1 MGYRKVLDR
10 VLIIPYNG
18 HMNKLKHTKK
28 TDFQDTLN
36 LDSKSQL
43 AKLLATEN
51 ITVQHNNVATASFD
65 VANRV
70 LTLPIFKIKNKNVYD
85 MLVGHEC
92 GHALWTTCDDWS
104 EIGSDDKL
112 RMAVNILE
120 DTRIDKMIQSKFPG
134 IVDDYHKG
142 FKVLNDSNFYGMQD
156 HDINT
161 LSFLDKVNMRS
172 KSMNTLDIDF
182 SDEETELLKQVD
194 DIKTF
199 DDVMKLAKELLA
211 WQEQKNEEMFAND
224 SDVSADKQESED
236 GESDSD
242 YSDDDGE
249 MRDEDSHDDSGQ
261 DSSQDSEDDETER
274 KDDETYSEYQQRMKD
289 LEEEKKLEEEMMKSS
304 MAPQEMQDDDFGI
317 TNREFEKSV
326 QQLTDTAIDSKRVYA
341 NLPKTNLENTIITY
355 KQWFKDFGNEIDQ
368 DSYKDYKSQMLS
380 RFSTFKRDSMKTVNY
395 LVKEFEMKKS
405 ATAYRRATTSKTG
418 VIDPMMLSKYKFTD
432 DIFKKLSIVPDA
444 KNHGM
449 IILVDWSGSMSDVLP
464 AVIQQLMNLAWFCR
478 KINIPFEVYAFSN
491 YYNYDSGDY
500 DWKRKAK
507 NSFDLKNGDLFMKNY
522 KLVNFLSHKMNNQ
535 DFEKGMQNLYMTLEA
550 QDYRGYGTKSIINW
564 FDRNGSQCARPIYL
578 PSCMHLGST
587 PLNPALA
594 SMIEIIPKFK
604 SKYGIEKLSFIT
616 LTDGASD
623 GGEGIAEDY
632 TDSEGDTSVVSNSYK
647 GKLVINVG
655 GKNYY
660 SENSREY
667 SSARMTTQLLN
678 IIKQRYNTNNIG
690 FFLIPNKSRKHL
702 HWAIEDYDSN
712 GKYVGYDLDRVMKNL
727 TKDNVHLTSKTG
739 YDKYFITVG
748 NTRVESADLSSLDS
762 DAKTSDIKRFF
773 KNSMKGRL
781 KSRVLLNNFIEEVA

>member
-1 MGYRKVLDR
+1 MLDTALKV
-10 VLIIPYNG
+10 PYNG

-70 LTLPIFKIKNKNVYD
+70 LTLPIFKIKNKHVYD

-224 SDVSADKQESED
+224 MDVSAQKQEGGDNQDAD
-236 GESDSD
+236 GEQDSE
-242 YSDDDGE
+242 YEDDDGQ
-249 MRDEDSHDDSGQ
+249 MRNEDSHDDSGQ
-261 DSSQDSEDDETER
+261 GSEDEKEKR
-274 KDDETYSEYQQRMKD
+274 EDETYSEYQDRLEK
-289 LEEEKKLEEEMMKSS
+289 LKEEERIKDEMMESS
-304 MAPQEMQDDDFGI
+304 MAPQDIDDDFGI
-317 TNREFEKSV
+317 TNRKFEKSV
-326 QQLTDTAIDSKRVYA
+326 QQLTDTALDSKRAYA
-341 NLPKTNLENTIITY
+341 NLPKANLENTIVTY
-355 KQWFKDFGNEIDQ
+355 KQWFKDFGNEIDK
-368 DSYKDYKSQMLS
+368 DSFKEYKSQMLS
-380 RFSTFKRDSMKTVNY
+380 RYNNFKKDSMKTVNY

-405 ATAYRRATTSKTG
+405 ATAYRRSTTSKTG
-418 VIDPMMLSKYKFTD
+418 IIDPMMLSKYKFTD

-449 IILVDWSGSMSDVLP
+449 IILVDWSGSMSEVLP
-464 AVIQQLMNLAWFCR
+464 SVIQQLMNLAWFCR

-491 YYNYDSGDY
+491 YYGYDSNDY
-500 DWKRKAK
+500 DWRDKMK
-507 NSFDLKNGDLFMKNY
+507 NSFELKKGDLFMKNFN
-522 KLVNFLSHKMNNQ
+522 LVNFLSHKMNNK
-535 DFEKGMQNLYMTLEA
+535 DFEKGMQNLYMTLECE
-550 QDYRGYGTKSIINW
+550 DYRGYGSKSIINW
-564 FDRNGSQCARPIYL
+564 YDNDTSCARPIYL

-587 PLNPALA
+587 PLNQALA
-594 SMIEIIPKFK
+594 TMIDIIPKFK
-604 SKYGIEKLSFIT
+604 SKYGIEKMSFIT

-623 GGEGIAEDY
+623 SGDGIADDF
-632 TDSEGDTSVVSNSYK
+632 TDSKGKQSIISNPYK
-647 GKLVINVG
+647 GKLVITVN
-655 GKNYY
+655 GKNYDTSHIGGY
-660 SENSREY
+660 RSDK
-667 SSARMTTQLLN
+667 MTSLLLQ
-678 IIKQRYNTNNIG
+678 IIKKRYNTNNIG
-690 FFLIPNKSRKHL
+690 FFLIPNKSRRHL
-702 HWAIEDYDSN
+702 SWAVENYDSK
-712 GKYVGYDLDRVMKNL
+712 GRYIGYELDDVMKDL
-727 TKDNVHLTSKTG
+727 TKNNVHLTKKSG

-762 DAKTSDIKRFF
+762 DAKTSDIKRLFR
-773 KNSMKGRL
+773 KSMTGRL

>member
-1 MGYRKVLDR
+1 MGYRKVLDT
-10 VLIIPYNG
+10 VLNIPYNG

-51 ITVQHNNVATASFD
+51 ITVQHNNVSTASFD

-134 IVDDYHKG
+134 IISDYEKG

-172 KSMNTLDIDF
+172 KSMNTMDIDF
-182 SDEETELLKQVD
+182 SNEETELLKQVD

-211 WQEQKNEEMFAND
+211 WQKQKDEEMFANNM
-224 SDVSADKQESED
+224 DVSADKQESED
-236 GESDSD
+236 GESESD
-242 YSDDDGE
+242 YSDDDGQ

-274 KDDETYSEYQQRMKD
+274 KDDETYREWQDRLKD

-326 QQLTDTAIDSKRVYA
+326 QKLTDTAIDSKRAYA
-341 NLPKTNLENTIITY
+341 NLPKTNLDNTIITY

-478 KINIPFEVYAFSN
+478 KIN
-491 YYNYDSGDY
+491 
-500 DWKRKAK
+500 
-507 NSFDLKNGDLFMKNY
+507 
-522 KLVNFLSHKMNNQ
+522 
-535 DFEKGMQNLYMTLEA
+535 
-550 QDYRGYGTKSIINW
+550 
-564 FDRNGSQCARPIYL
+564 
-578 PSCMHLGST
+578 
-587 PLNPALA
+587 
-594 SMIEIIPKFK
+594 
-604 SKYGIEKLSFIT
+604 
-616 LTDGASD
+616 
-623 GGEGIAEDY
+623 
-632 TDSEGDTSVVSNSYK
+632 
-647 GKLVINVG
+647 
-655 GKNYY
+655 
-660 SENSREY
+660 
-667 SSARMTTQLLN
+667 
-678 IIKQRYNTNNIG
+678 
-690 FFLIPNKSRKHL
+690 
-702 HWAIEDYDSN
+702 
-712 GKYVGYDLDRVMKNL
+712 
-727 TKDNVHLTSKTG
+727 
-739 YDKYFITVG
+739 
-748 NTRVESADLSSLDS
+748 
-762 DAKTSDIKRFF
+762 
-773 KNSMKGRL
+773 
-781 KSRVLLNNFIEEVA
+781 

>member
-1 MGYRKVLDR
+1 MLDTVLN
-10 VLIIPYNG
+10 IPYNG

-51 ITVQHNNVATASFD
+51 ITVQHNNVSTASFD

-156 HDINT
+156 HDINE

-211 WQEQKNEEMFAND
+211 WQKQKDEEMFAND

-236 GESDSD
+236 GESESD
-242 YSDDDGE
+242 YSDDDGQ

-261 DSSQDSEDDETER
+261 DSSQDSEGDETER
-274 KDDETYSEYQQRMKD
+274 KDDETYSEYQERLKD

-304 MAPQEMQDDDFGI
+304 MAPQEMQDDFGI

-326 QQLTDTAIDSKRVYA
+326 QQLTDTALDSQRAYA
-341 NLPKTNLENTIITY
+341 NLPKANLENTIVTY
-355 KQWFKDFGNEIDQ
+355 KQWFKDFGNEIDK
-368 DSYKDYKSQMLS
+368 DSYKEYKSQMLS
-380 RFSTFKRDSMKTVNY
+380 RYNNFKKDSMKTVNY

-405 ATAYRRATTSKTG
+405 ATAYRRSTTSKTG
-418 VIDPMMLSKYKFTD
+418 IIDPMMLSKYKFTD

-491 YYNYDSGDY
+491 YYGYDSGDY
-500 DWKRKAK
+500 DWRDKMK
-507 NSFDLKNGDLFMKNY
+507 NSFELKKGDLFMKNY
-522 KLVNFLSHKMNNQ
+522 KLVNFLSHKMNNK
-535 DFEKGMQNLYMTLEA
+535 DFEKGMQNLYMTLECE
-550 QDYRGYGTKSIINW
+550 DYRGYGSKSIINW
-564 FDRNGSQCARPIYL
+564 YDNDTSCARPIYL
-578 PSCMHLGST
+578 PSCMHLGAT

-632 TDSEGDTSVVSNSYK
+632 TDYDGNPSISSNPYK

-678 IIKQRYNTNNIG
+678 IIKQRFNTNNIG

>member
-1 MGYRKVLDR
+1 MLDKILKVS
-10 VLIIPYNG
+10 YNE

-28 TDFQDTLN
+28 QDFQDTLN

-92 GHALWTTCDDWS
+92 GHALWTNCDDWS

-172 KSMNTLDIDF
+172 KSMNTMDIDF
-182 SDEETELLKQVD
+182 SDEETEMLKQVD

-199 DDVMKLAKELLA
+199 DDVMKLAKELLN
-211 WQEQKNEEMFAND
+211 WQKQKDMEMFANS
-224 SDVSADKQESED
+224 SDVSAEKMQGGDNQDAD
-236 GESDSD
+236 GEQDSE
-242 YSDDDGE
+242 YTDDDGE
-249 MRDEDSHDDSGQ
+249 MRDEDSHSDSGQ
-261 DSSQDSEDDETER
+261 ESESKDETEQ
-274 KDDETYSEYQQRMKD
+274 KEDETYREYQDRLKD
-289 LEEEKKLEEEMMKSS
+289 LENEKKLEEEMMKSS

-326 QQLTDTAIDSKRVYA
+326 QQLTDTALDSQRAYA
-341 NLPKTNLENTIITY
+341 NLPKANLENTIVTY
-355 KQWFKDFGNEIDQ
+355 KQWFKDFGYTVDKE
-368 DSYKDYKSQMLS
+368 SYAEYKSQMLS
-380 RFSTFKRDSMKTVNY
+380 RYMSFKKDSMKTVNY

-418 VIDPMMLSKYKFTD
+418 IIDPMMLSKYKFTD

-449 IILVDWSGSMSDVLP
+449 IILVDWSGSMSDVIP
-464 AVIQQLMNLAWFCR
+464 SVIQQLMNLTWFCR

-491 YYNYDSGDY
+491 YYGYDSNDY
-500 DWKRKAK
+500 NWKDKMT
-507 NSFDLKNGDLFMKNY
+507 NSFDMKKGDLFMKNF
-522 KLVNFLSHKMNNQ
+522 KLVNFMSHKMNNKE
-535 DFEKGMQNLYMTLEA
+535 FEHGMRNLYLTLECN
-550 QDYRGYGTKSIINW
+550 DYRGYGSKSIIDWYDNY
-564 FDRNGSQCARPIYL
+564 DSPLARPIYM
-578 PSCMHLGST
+578 PQCMQLGST
-587 PLNPALA
+587 PLNQALA
-594 SMIEIIPKFK
+594 TMIDMIPKFK

-623 GGEGIAEDY
+623 GGDGIAADDTDY
-632 TDSEGDTSVVSNSYK
+632 DGNHRLSSNPYK
-647 GKLVINVG
+647 GKLVITVK
-655 GKNYY
+655 GKNYDT
-660 SENSREY
+660 SEIGGFRSDK
-667 SSARMTTQLLN
+667 MTALLLE
-678 IIKQRYNTNNIG
+678 IIRKRYNTNNIG
-690 FFLIPNKSRKHL
+690 FFLIPNKSRRHL
-702 HWAIEDYDSN
+702 HWAIDDYDSK
-712 GKYVGYDLDRVMKNL
+712 GKYIGYDRDQVMKDL
-727 TKDNVHLTSKTG
+727 TKNNVHLTPKSG

-762 DAKTSDIKRFF
+762 DAKTSDIKRLF
-773 KNSMKGRL
+773 KKSMSGRL

>member
-1 MGYRKVLDR
+1 MLDTALKV
-10 VLIIPYNG
+10 PYNG

-65 VANRV
+65 IANRV

-224 SDVSADKQESED
+224 MDVSAQKQEGGDNQDAD
-236 GESDSD
+236 GEQDSE
-242 YSDDDGE
+242 YEDDDGQ
-249 MRDEDSHDDSGQ
+249 MRNEDSHDDSGQ
-261 DSSQDSEDDETER
+261 GSEDEKEKR
-274 KDDETYSEYQQRMKD
+274 EDETYSEYQDRLEK
-289 LEEEKKLEEEMMKSS
+289 LKEEERIKDEMMESS
-304 MAPQEMQDDDFGI
+304 MAPQDIDDDFGI
-317 TNREFEKSV
+317 TNRKFEKSV
-326 QQLTDTAIDSKRVYA
+326 QQLTDTANDSRRAYA
-341 NLPKTNLENTIITY
+341 NLPEANLENTIVSY
-355 KQWFKDFGNEIDQ
+355 KQWFKDFGNEIDK
-368 DSYKDYKSQMLS
+368 DSYKEYKSQMLS
-380 RFSTFKRDSMKTVNY
+380 RYNNFKKDSMKTVNY

-405 ATAYRRATTSKTG
+405 ATAYRRSTTSKTG
-418 VIDPMMLSKYKFTD
+418 IIDPMMLSKYKFTD

-449 IILVDWSGSMSDVLP
+449 IILVDWSGSMSEVLP
-464 AVIQQLMNLAWFCR
+464 SVIQQLMNLAWFCR

-491 YYNYDSGDY
+491 YYGYDSGDY
-500 DWKRKAK
+500 DWRDKMK
-507 NSFDLKNGDLFMKNY
+507 NSFELKKGDLFMKNFN
-522 KLVNFLSHKMNNQ
+522 LVNFLSHKMNNK
-535 DFEKGMQNLYMTLEA
+535 DFEKGMQNLYITLECE
-550 QDYRGYGTKSIINW
+550 DYRGYGSKSIINW
-564 FDRNGSQCARPIYL
+564 YDRNDTPCARPISL
-578 PSCMHLGST
+578 PKCMQLGST
-587 PLNPALA
+587 PLNQALA
-594 SMIEIIPKFK
+594 TMIHIIPKFK
-604 SKYGIEKLSFIT
+604 SKYAVEKMSFIT

-623 GGEGIAEDY
+623 GGDGIADDF
-632 TDSEGDTSVVSNSYK
+632 TDSKGKQSIISNPYK
-647 GKLVINVG
+647 GKLVITVN
-655 GKNYY
+655 GKNYDTSHIGGY
-660 SENSREY
+660 RSDK
-667 SSARMTTQLLN
+667 MTSLLLQ
-678 IIKQRYNTNNIG
+678 IIKKRYNTNNIG
-690 FFLIPNKSRKHL
+690 FFLIPNKSRRHL
-702 HWAIEDYDSN
+702 SWAVENYDSK
-712 GKYVGYDLDRVMKNL
+712 GRYIGYELDDVMKDL
-727 TKDNVHLTSKTG
+727 TKNNVHLTKKSG

-762 DAKTSDIKRFF
+762 DAKTSDIKRLFR
-773 KNSMKGRL
+773 KSMTGRL

>member
-1 MGYRKVLDR
+1 MLDKA
-10 VLIIPYNG
+10 LNIPYNG

-51 ITVQHNNVATASFD
+51 ITVQHNNVSTASFD

-92 GHALWTTCDDWS
+92 GHALWTNCDDWS
-104 EIGSDDKL
+104 EIGKDDKL

-134 IVDDYHKG
+134 IVEDYHKG

-156 HDINT
+156 HDINE

-172 KSMNTLDIDF
+172 KSMNTMSIDF

-211 WQEQKNEEMFAND
+211 WQKQKDEEMFANNM
-224 SDVSADKQESED
+224 DVSADKKQGGDNQDADSE
-236 GESDSD
+236 EDSE
-242 YSDDDGE
+242 YGDDDGE
-249 MRDEDSHDDSGQ
+249 MRNEDSHN
-261 DSSQDSEDDETER
+261 DSESEDEKER
-274 KDDETYSEYQQRMKD
+274 KKDETYTEYQDRLKN
-289 LEEEKKLEEEMMKSS
+289 LEEEKKLEEEMSQSS
-304 MAPQEMQDDDFGI
+304 MAPKNMQDEDFGI

-326 QQLTDTAIDSKRVYA
+326 QQLTDTALDSKRAYA
-341 NLPKTNLENTIITY
+341 SLPKANLENTIVTY
-355 KQWFKDFGNEIDQ
+355 KQWFKDFGYVVDE

-380 RFSTFKRDSMKTVNY
+380 RYNTFKKDSMKTVNY

-418 VIDPMMLSKYKFTD
+418 IIDPMMLSKYKFTD

-449 IILVDWSGSMSDVLP
+449 IILVDWSGSMSEVLP
-464 AVIQQLMNLAWFCR
+464 SVIQQLMNLAWFCR

-491 YYNYDSGDY
+491 YYNYTDNDY
-500 DWKRKAK
+500 NWRDKIT
-507 NSFDLKNGDLFMKNY
+507 NSFDLKKGDLFMKNF
-522 KLVNFLSHKMNNQ
+522 KLVNFISHKMNNK
-535 DFEKGMQNLYMTLEA
+535 DFEHGMKNLYMTLEIN
-550 QDYRGYGTKSIINW
+550 DYRGYSSKRLVDWYDNETGTS
-564 FDRNGSQCARPIYL
+564 CARPIYL
-578 PSCMHLGST
+578 PQCMQLGST
-587 PLNPALA
+587 PLNQALA
-594 SMIEIIPKFK
+594 AMIDIIPKFK
-604 SKYGIEKLSFIT
+604 SKYAIEKLSFVT

-623 GGEGIAEDY
+623 SGEGITDDF
-632 TDSEGDTSVVSNSYK
+632 TDSQGNHSIVSNSYK
-647 GKLVINVG
+647 GKLVITSK
-655 GKNYY
+655 GKNYDTSKLNGY
-660 SENSREY
+660 GSE
-667 SSARMTTQLLN
+667 RMTSLLLE
-678 IIKQRYNTNNIG
+678 IIKKKYNTNNIG
-690 FFLIPNKSRKHL
+690 FFLIPNKSRRHL
-702 HWAIEDYDSN
+702 SWAIESYDSK
-712 GKYVGYDLDRVMKNL
+712 GRYVGYDLDVVMKDL
-727 TKDNVHLTSKTG
+727 TKNNVHLTSKTG

-748 NTRVESADLSSLDS
+748 NTRVESADLTSLDS
-762 DAKTSDIKRFF
+762 DAKTSDIKRLF
-773 KNSMKGRL
+773 KKSMTGRL

>member
-1 MGYRKVLDR
+1 
-10 VLIIPYNG
+10 
-18 HMNKLKHTKK
+18 MNKLKHTKK

-70 LTLPIFKIKNKNVYD
+70 LTLPIFKIKNKHVYD

-211 WQEQKNEEMFAND
+211 WQKQKEEEMFANNM
-224 SDVSADKQESED
+224 DVSADKQQSED
-236 GESDSD
+236 GESEDESESESD
-242 YSDDDGE
+242 YSDDDGQ
-249 MRDEDSHDDSGQ
+249 MRDEDSHSDSGQ
-261 DSSQDSEDDETER
+261 DSESEDELTQR
-274 KDDETYSEYQQRMKD
+274 DDETYREFQKRKEEF
-289 LEEEKKLEEEMMKSS
+289 EEEKKLEEEMMKSS

-326 QQLTDTAIDSKRVYA
+326 QQLTDTANDSRRAYA
-341 NLPKTNLENTIITY
+341 NLPKANLENTIVTY
-355 KQWFKDFGNEIDQ
+355 KQWFKDFGNTVDKEKY
-368 DSYKDYKSQMLS
+368 SEYKSQMLS
-380 RFSTFKRDSMKTVNY
+380 RYNNFKKDSMKTVNY

-449 IILVDWSGSMSDVLP
+449 IILVDWSGSMSDVIP
-464 AVIQQLMNLAWFCR
+464 SVIQQLMNLAWFCR

-491 YYNYDSGDY
+491 YYGYDSENY
-500 DWKRKAK
+500 DWKKTMT
-507 NSFDLKNGDLFMKNY
+507 NSFQLKNGDLFIKNY

-550 QDYRGYGTKSIINW
+550 QDYRGYGSKSIINW
-564 FDRNGSQCARPIYL
+564 YDSETGTSCARPIYL
-578 PSCMHLGST
+578 PSCMQLGST
-587 PLNPALA
+587 PLNQALA
-594 SMIEIIPKFK
+594 TMIDIIPKFK
-604 SKYGIEKLSFIT
+604 SKYAIEKLSFIT

-623 GGEGIAEDY
+623 SGEGITDDF
-632 TDSEGDTSVVSNSYK
+632 TDSEGNHSMVSNPYK
-647 GKLVINVG
+647 GKLVITVN
-655 GKNYY
+655 GKNYDTSNIGGY
-660 SENSREY
+660 RSD
-667 SSARMTTQLLN
+667 RMTALLLE
-678 IIKQRYNTNNIG
+678 IIRKRYNTNNIG

-702 HWAIEDYDSN
+702 HWAIENYDSK
-712 GKYVGYDLDRVMKNL
+712 GRYIGVDLDDVMKDL
-727 TKDNVHLTSKTG
+727 TKNNVHLSKKSG

-762 DAKTSDIKRFF
+762 DAKTSDIKRLF
-773 KNSMKGRL
+773 KKSMSGRL

>member
-1 MGYRKVLDR
+1 MLDTALKV
-10 VLIIPYNG
+10 PYNG

-224 SDVSADKQESED
+224 MDVSAQKQEGGDNQDAD
-236 GESDSD
+236 GEQDSE
-242 YSDDDGE
+242 YEDDDGQ
-249 MRDEDSHDDSGQ
+249 MRNEDSHDDSGQ
-261 DSSQDSEDDETER
+261 GSEDEKEKR
-274 KDDETYSEYQQRMKD
+274 EDETYSEYQDRLEK
-289 LEEEKKLEEEMMKSS
+289 LKEEERIKDEMMESS
-304 MAPQEMQDDDFGI
+304 MAPQDIDDDFGI
-317 TNREFEKSV
+317 TNRKFEKSV
-326 QQLTDTAIDSKRVYA
+326 QQLTDTANDSRRAYA
-341 NLPKTNLENTIITY
+341 NLPEANLENTIVSY
-355 KQWFKDFGNEIDQ
+355 KQWFKDFGNEIDK
-368 DSYKDYKSQMLS
+368 DSYKEYKSQMLS
-380 RFSTFKRDSMKTVNY
+380 RYNNFKKDSMKTVNY

-405 ATAYRRATTSKTG
+405 ATAYRRSTTSKTG
-418 VIDPMMLSKYKFTD
+418 IIDPMMLSKYKFTD

-449 IILVDWSGSMSDVLP
+449 IILVDWSGSMSEVLP
-464 AVIQQLMNLAWFCR
+464 SVIQQLMNLAWFCR

-491 YYNYDSGDY
+491 YYGYDSGDY
-500 DWKRKAK
+500 DWRDKMK
-507 NSFDLKNGDLFMKNY
+507 NSFELKKGDLFMKNFN
-522 KLVNFLSHKMNNQ
+522 LVNFLSHKMNNK
-535 DFEKGMQNLYMTLEA
+535 DFEKGMQNLYITLECE
-550 QDYRGYGTKSIINW
+550 DYRGYGSKSIINW
-564 FDRNGSQCARPIYL
+564 YDNDTSCARPIYL
-578 PSCMHLGST
+578 PKCMQLGST
-587 PLNPALA
+587 PLNQALA
-594 SMIEIIPKFK
+594 TMIHIIPKFK
-604 SKYGIEKLSFIT
+604 SKYAVEKMSFIT

-623 GGEGIAEDY
+623 GGDGIADDF
-632 TDSEGDTSVVSNSYK
+632 TDSKGKQSIISNPYK
-647 GKLVINVG
+647 GKLVITVN
-655 GKNYY
+655 GKNYDTSHIGGY
-660 SENSREY
+660 RSDK
-667 SSARMTTQLLN
+667 MTSLLLQ
-678 IIKQRYNTNNIG
+678 IIKKRYNTNIIG
-690 FFLIPNKSRKHL
+690 FFLIPNKSRRHL
-702 HWAIEDYDSN
+702 SWAVENYDSK
-712 GKYVGYDLDRVMKNL
+712 GRYIGYELDDVMKDL
-727 TKDNVHLTSKTG
+727 TKNNVHLTKKSG

-762 DAKTSDIKRFF
+762 DAKTSDIKRLFR
-773 KNSMKGRL
+773 KSMTGRL

>member
-1 MGYRKVLDR
+1 
-10 VLIIPYNG
+10 
-18 HMNKLKHTKK
+18 
-28 TDFQDTLN
+28 
-36 LDSKSQL
+36 
-43 AKLLATEN
+43 
-51 ITVQHNNVATASFD
+51 
-65 VANRV
+65 
-70 LTLPIFKIKNKNVYD
+70 
-85 MLVGHEC
+85 
-92 GHALWTTCDDWS
+92 
-104 EIGSDDKL
+104 
-112 RMAVNILE
+112 
-120 DTRIDKMIQSKFPG
+120 
-134 IVDDYHKG
+134 
-142 FKVLNDSNFYGMQD
+142 
-156 HDINT
+156 
-161 LSFLDKVNMRS
+161 
-172 KSMNTLDIDF
+172 
-182 SDEETELLKQVD
+182 
-194 DIKTF
+194 
-199 DDVMKLAKELLA
+199 
-211 WQEQKNEEMFAND
+211 
-224 SDVSADKQESED
+224 
-236 GESDSD
+236 
-242 YSDDDGE
+242 
-249 MRDEDSHDDSGQ
+249 
-261 DSSQDSEDDETER
+261 
-274 KDDETYSEYQQRMKD
+274 
-289 LEEEKKLEEEMMKSS
+289 
-304 MAPQEMQDDDFGI
+304 
-317 TNREFEKSV
+317 
-326 QQLTDTAIDSKRVYA
+326 
-341 NLPKTNLENTIITY
+341 
-355 KQWFKDFGNEIDQ
+355 
-368 DSYKDYKSQMLS
+368 
-380 RFSTFKRDSMKTVNY
+380 MKTVNY

-491 YYNYDSGDY
+491 YYNYDSNDY
-500 DWKRKAK
+500 DWKRKSK

-535 DFEKGMQNLYMTLEA
+535 DFEKGMQNLYLTLEA

-564 FDRNGSQCARPIYL
+564 FNSDDSPCARPIYL

-632 TDSEGDTSVVSNSYK
+632 TDSKGDTSVVSNSYK

-660 SENSREY
+660 TDNSKEY

-702 HWAIEDYDSN
+702 HWAIDTYDSKGN
-712 GKYVGYDLDRVMKNL
+712 YTGYDLDGVMKDL
-727 TKDNVHLTSKTG
+727 TKNNVHLTSKSG

-748 NTRVESADLSSLDS
+748 NTRVQSADLSGLDS

>member
-1 MGYRKVLDR
+1 M
-10 VLIIPYNG
+10 IIPYNG

-70 LTLPIFKIKNKNVYD
+70 LTLPIFKIKNKHVYD

-134 IVDDYHKG
+134 IVEDYHKG

-172 KSMNTLDIDF
+172 KSMNTMDIDF

-211 WQEQKNEEMFAND
+211 WQKQKDEEMFANNM
-224 SDVSADKQESED
+224 DVSADKQQSED
-236 GESDSD
+236 GESESD
-242 YSDDDGE
+242 YSDDDGQ

-261 DSSQDSEDDETER
+261 DSSQDSEGDETER
-274 KDDETYSEYQQRMKD
+274 KDDETYSEYQERLKD

-304 MAPQEMQDDDFGI
+304 MAPQEMQDDFGI

-326 QQLTDTAIDSKRVYA
+326 QQLTDTALDSQRAYA
-341 NLPKTNLENTIITY
+341 NLPKANLENTIVTY
-355 KQWFKDFGNEIDQ
+355 KQWFKDFGNEIDK
-368 DSYKDYKSQMLS
+368 DSYKEYKSQMLS
-380 RFSTFKRDSMKTVNY
+380 RYNNFKKDSMKTVNY

-405 ATAYRRATTSKTG
+405 ATAYRRSTTSKTG
-418 VIDPMMLSKYKFTD
+418 IIDPMMLSKYKFTD

-464 AVIQQLMNLAWFCR
+464 SVIQQLMNLAWFCR

-491 YYNYDSGDY
+491 YYGYDSGDY
-500 DWKRKAK
+500 DWKNKMK
-507 NSFDLKNGDLFMKNY
+507 NSFDLKKGDLFMKNY
-522 KLVNFLSHKMNNQ
+522 KLVNFLSHKMNNK
-535 DFEKGMQNLYMTLEA
+535 DFEKGMQNLYMTLECE
-550 QDYRGYGTKSIINW
+550 DYRGYGSKSIINW
-564 FDRNGSQCARPIYL
+564 YDNDTSCARPIYL

-587 PLNPALA
+587 PLNQALA
-594 SMIEIIPKFK
+594 TMIDIIPKFK
-604 SKYGIEKLSFIT
+604 SKYGIEKMSFIT

-623 GGEGIAEDY
+623 SGEGITDDF
-632 TDSEGDTSVVSNSYK
+632 TDSEGNHSMVSNPYK
-647 GKLVINVG
+647 GKLVITVN
-655 GKNYY
+655 GKNYDTSNIGGY
-660 SENSREY
+660 RSD
-667 SSARMTTQLLN
+667 RMTALLLE
-678 IIKQRYNTNNIG
+678 IIRKRYNTNNIG
-690 FFLIPNKSRKHL
+690 FFLIPNKSRRHL
-702 HWAIEDYDSN
+702 HWAIENYDSK
-712 GKYVGYDLDRVMKNL
+712 GRYIGVDLDDVMKDL
-727 TKDNVHLTSKTG
+727 TKNNVHLSKKSG

-762 DAKTSDIKRFF
+762 DAKTSDIKRLF
-773 KNSMKGRL
+773 KKSMSGRL

>member
-1 MGYRKVLDR
+1 MLDT

-70 LTLPIFKIKNKNVYD
+70 LTLPIFKIKNKHVYD

-134 IVDDYHKG
+134 IISDYEKG

-211 WQEQKNEEMFAND
+211 WQKQKDEEMFANNM
-224 SDVSADKQESED
+224 DVSADKQESED
-236 GESDSD
+236 GESESD
-242 YSDDDGE
+242 YSDDDGQ

-261 DSSQDSEDDETER
+261 DSSQDSEGDETER
-274 KDDETYSEYQQRMKD
+274 KDDETYSEYQERLKD

-317 TNREFEKSV
+317 TNRQFEKSV
-326 QQLTDTAIDSKRVYA
+326 QDLTDTAIDSKRVYA

-464 AVIQQLMNLAWFCR
+464 SVIQQLMNLAWFCR

-491 YYNYDSGDY
+491 YYGYDSGDY
-500 DWKRKAK
+500 DWRDKMK
-507 NSFDLKNGDLFMKNY
+507 NSFELKKGDLFMKNY
-522 KLVNFLSHKMNNQ
+522 KLVNFLSHKMNNK
-535 DFEKGMQNLYMTLEA
+535 DFEKGMQNLYMTLECE
-550 QDYRGYGTKSIINW
+550 DYRGYGSKSIINW
-564 FDRNGSQCARPIYL
+564 YDNDTSCARPIYL

-587 PLNPALA
+587 PLNQALA
-594 SMIEIIPKFK
+594 TMIDIIPKFK
-604 SKYGIEKLSFIT
+604 SKYGIEKMSFIT

-623 GGEGIAEDY
+623 SGEGITDDF
-632 TDSEGDTSVVSNSYK
+632 TDSEGNHSMVSNPYK
-647 GKLVINVG
+647 GKLVITVN
-655 GKNYY
+655 GKNYDT
-660 SENSREY
+660 SEIGGYRSD
-667 SSARMTTQLLN
+667 RMTALLLE
-678 IIKQRYNTNNIG
+678 IIRKRYNTNNIG
-690 FFLIPNKSRKHL
+690 FFLIPNKSRRHL
-702 HWAIEDYDSN
+702 HWAIENYDSK
-712 GKYVGYDLDRVMKNL
+712 GRYIGVDLDDVMKDL
-727 TKDNVHLTSKTG
+727 TKNNVHLSKKSG

-762 DAKTSDIKRFF
+762 DAKTSDIKRLF
-773 KNSMKGRL
+773 KKSMSGRL

>member
-1 MGYRKVLDR
+1 MLDTALKVS
-10 VLIIPYNG
+10 YNV

-28 TDFQDTLN
+28 QNFQDTLN

-172 KSMNTLDIDF
+172 KSMNTMDIDF

-211 WQEQKNEEMFAND
+211 WQEQKNEEMMAND
-224 SDVSADKQESED
+224 SDVSADKKQGGDNQDAD
-236 GESDSD
+236 GEQDSE
-242 YSDDDGE
+242 YKDDDGE
-249 MRDEDSHDDSGQ
+249 MRDEDSHSDSGQ
-261 DSSQDSEDDETER
+261 DSKDEKQQR
-274 KDDETYSEYQQRMKD
+274 DDETYSEYKD
-289 LEEEKKLEEEMMKSS
+289 RLKKIKEKEKQEEEMMKSS
-304 MAPQEMQDDDFGI
+304 MAPQDMQDDDFGI

-326 QQLTDTAIDSKRVYA
+326 QQLTDTALDSKRAYV
-341 NLPKTNLENTIITY
+341 NLPKANLENTIVSY
-355 KQWFKDFGNEIDQ
+355 KQWFKDFGNTIDE

-380 RFSTFKRDSMKTVNY
+380 RYNNFKKDSMKTVNY

-418 VIDPMMLSKYKFTD
+418 IIDPMMLSKYKFTD

-464 AVIQQLMNLAWFCR
+464 SVIQQLMNLAWFCR

-491 YYNYDSGDY
+491 YYYYDSKDY
-500 DWKRKAK
+500 DWRKK
-507 NSFDLKNGDLFMKNY
+507 ITNSFDLKKGDLFMKNY
-522 KLVNFLSHKMNNQ
+522 KLVNFISHKMNNK
-535 DFEKGMQNLYMTLEA
+535 DFEKGMQNLYITLECE
-550 QDYRGYGTKSIINW
+550 DYRGYGSKSIINW
-564 FDRNGSQCARPIYL
+564 YDNDSNSPLARPIYL
-578 PSCMHLGST
+578 PQCMQLGST
-587 PLNPALA
+587 PLNQALA
-594 SMIEIIPKFK
+594 TMIDIIPKFK
-604 SKYGIEKLSFIT
+604 SKYAIEKLSFIT

-623 GGEGIAEDY
+623 SGEGIADDDTDY
-632 TDSEGDTSVVSNSYK
+632 DGNYKLSSYPYK
-647 GKLVINVG
+647 GKLVITVN
-655 GKNYY
+655 GKNYDTSY
-660 SENSREY
+660 IGGFHSDRVTS
-667 SSARMTTQLLN
+667 LLLE
-678 IIKQRYNTNNIG
+678 IIRKRYNTNNIG
-690 FFLIPNKSRKHL
+690 FFLIPNKSRRHL
-702 HWAIEDYDSN
+702 HWAIDGHDSK
-712 GKYVGYDLDRVMKNL
+712 GRYVGYDLDVVMKDL
-727 TKDNVHLTSKTG
+727 TKNNVHLTKKSG

-748 NTRVESADLSSLDS
+748 NTRVESADLSSLNS
-762 DAKTSDIKRFF
+762 DAKTSDIKRLF
-773 KNSMKGRL
+773 KKSMSGRL